1 MKKNPK
7 YPIFQI
13 TQKYFCD
20 LLFLEY
26 YCNILYS
33 KKNRFFAALPF
44 FVEYSIFIDLV
55 DFYIPINRPW
65 NIPLNISYSKKS
77 KSRDVFVGGGN
88 A

>member
-1 MKKNPK
+1 M
-7 YPIFQI
+7 
-13 TQKYFCD
+13 
-20 LLFLEY
+20 
-26 YCNILYS
+26 
-33 KKNRFFAALPF
+33 LPF

-65 NIPLNISYSKKS
+65 NIPLNIPYSKKS